1 MFNLARVTFFNYISR
16 EPSLRGG
23 KYPGELK
30 NGSTTMS
37 FKYKKHPH
45 LERLL
50 QKAKPINL
58 DNSSKVLILSDLHIG
73 NGGRRDEFKR
83 NAELVKTMLGS
94 YYLPEKYSLVL
105 NGDIEELLKFQLESI
120 EAVWGELYD
129 LFLKFQENGFF
140 WKTYGNHDAELLD
153 ERNYR
158 LASSMVES
166 LKFQYGHETLLL
178 FHGHQA
184 SVLLW
189 ETYPMVSRAV
199 VLFIRYIIKPV
210 GIRGFSIAY
219 NSTRRFAI
227 EKSIYE
233 FSNHAKIVSIIGH
246 THRPLFESLSKVD
259 FLNYRI
265 EELCRAYP
273 AADTQKRM
281 LIEKKIT
288 ALKVELDACYKQG
301 KKIGLRSGLYNNITI
316 PSIFNSGCAIGK
328 RGITALEIEGNK
340 IRLVYWYNG
349 KQSRKFTSDRDNR
362 PMELGSTGFSRVV
375 LNEDSLD
382 YLFTRIH
389 LLA

>member
-1 MFNLARVTFFNYISR
+1 MRPHN
-16 EPSLRGG
+16 
-23 KYPGELK
+23 
-30 NGSTTMS
+30 
-37 FKYKKHPH
+37 KKHPY

-50 QKAKPINL
+50 KTAKSVSL
-58 DNSSKVLILSDLHIG
+58 DHSSRVLILSDLHMG

-105 NGDIEELLKFQLESI
+105 NGDIEELFKFPLDSI
-120 EAVWGELYD
+120 VTEWGDLYD
-129 LFLKFQENGFF
+129 LFLKFEENGFF
-140 WKTYGNHDAELLD
+140 WKTYGNHDAALLD
-153 ERNYR
+153 EKGYQ
-158 LASSMVES
+158 LASSMVNS
-166 LKFQYGHETLLL
+166 LKFHYGHETMLL

-184 SVLLW
+184 SELLW

-199 VLFIRYIIKPV
+199 IFFIKYIAKPV
-210 GIRGFSIAY
+210 GIRNFSIAY
-219 NSTRRFAI
+219 NSPRRFAI

-233 FSNHAKIVSIIGH
+233 FSNQAKIVSIIGH

-273 AADTQKRM
+273 SADSEKRT
-281 LIEKKIT
+281 IIKRKI
-288 ALKVELDACYKQG
+288 ASLKTELDACYKQG

-316 PSIFNSGCAIGK
+316 PSIFNSGCTIGK

-362 PMELGSTGFSRVV
+362 PMDLGTTGFSRVV
-375 LNEDSLD
+375 LNEDSLE
-382 YLFTRIH
+382 YVFSRIH

>member
-1 MFNLARVTFFNYISR
+1 MNFHN
-16 EPSLRGG
+16 
-23 KYPGELK
+23 
-30 NGSTTMS
+30 
-37 FKYKKHPH
+37 KKHPYLEH
-45 LERLL
+45 LLK
-50 QKAKPINL
+50 KARPIKLNH
-58 DNSSKVLILSDLHIG
+58 SSKILILSDLHMG

-105 NGDIEELLKFQLESI
+105 NGDVEELLKFSLDSI
-120 EAVWGELYD
+120 VAEWGEFYN
-129 LFLKFQENGFF
+129 LFLKFKENGFF
-140 WKTYGNHDAELLD
+140 WKTYGNHDSDLL
-153 ERNYR
+153 EEKEYL
-158 LASSMVES
+158 LASSLVES
-166 LKFQYGHETLLL
+166 LKFHYGNETILL

-189 ETYPMVSRAV
+189 ETYSFVSKAIV
-199 VLFIRYIIKPV
+199 FFLRYIAKPV
-210 GIRGFSIAY
+210 GIRNFSIAY
-219 NSTRRFAI
+219 NSRRRFAI

-233 FSNHAKIVSIIGH
+233 FSNQSKIVSVIGH

-273 AADTQKRM
+273 FAEDEQRLAIK
-281 LIEKKIT
+281 LKIV
-288 ALKVELDACYKQG
+288 ALKTRLETCYKEG

-316 PSIFNSGCAIGK
+316 PSIFNSGCVIGK

-349 KQSRKFTSDRDNR
+349 KQSRKFISDRDNQ
-362 PMELGSTGFSRVV
+362 PLELGTTGFSRII

-382 YLFTRIH
+382 YVFARLH
-389 LLA
+389 LLV

>member
-1 MFNLARVTFFNYISR
+1 MADILENR
-16 EPSLRGG
+16 
-23 KYPGELK
+23 K

-37 FKYKKHPH
+37 LKYKKHPH

-58 DNSSKVLILSDLHIG
+58 DNSSKILILSDLHIG

-83 NAELVKTMLGS
+83 NAELVKTMLGN

-105 NGDIEELLKFQLESI
+105 NGDVEELFKFPLESI

-129 LFLKFQENGFF
+129 LFLKFEQNGFF
-140 WKTYGNHDAELLD
+140 WKIYGNHDAELLE
-153 ERNYR
+153 ERKYR

-166 LKFQYGHETLLL
+166 LKFQYGKETLLL

-189 ETYPMVSRAV
+189 ETYPIVSRAV

-233 FSNHAKIVSIIGH
+233 FSNNAKIVSIIGH

-273 AADTQKRM
+273 AADTQRRT
-281 LIEKKIT
+281 LIEKKIS

>member
-1 MFNLARVTFFNYISR
+1 MRPHN
-16 EPSLRGG
+16 
-23 KYPGELK
+23 
-30 NGSTTMS
+30 
-37 FKYKKHPH
+37 KKHPY

-50 QKAKPINL
+50 KTAKSVSL
-58 DNSSKVLILSDLHIG
+58 DQSSRVLILSDLHMG

-105 NGDIEELLKFQLESI
+105 NGDIEELFKFPLDSI
-120 EAVWGELYD
+120 VREWGDLYN
-129 LFLKFQENGFF
+129 LFLKFEKNGFF
-140 WKTYGNHDAELLD
+140 WKTYGNHDAALLD
-153 ERNYR
+153 EKGYQ
-158 LASSMVES
+158 LASSMLNS
-166 LKFQYGHETLLL
+166 LKFHYGHETMLL

-184 SVLLW
+184 SELLW
-189 ETYPMVSRAV
+189 ETYPIVSRAV
-199 VLFIRYIIKPV
+199 IFFIKYIAKPV
-210 GIRGFSIAY
+210 GIRNFSIAY
-219 NSTRRFAI
+219 NSPRRFAI

-233 FSNHAKIVSIIGH
+233 FSNQTKIVSIIGH

-273 AADTQKRM
+273 SADSEKRTMIKQK
-281 LIEKKIT
+281 I
-288 ALKVELDACYKQG
+288 ASLKTGLDACYKQG

-316 PSIFNSGCAIGK
+316 PSIFNSGCTIGK

-362 PMELGSTGFSRVV
+362 PMELGTTGFSRVV
-375 LNEDSLD
+375 LNEDSLE
-382 YLFTRIH
+382 YVFSRIH